1 MNKVLR
7 FLKSPWFI
15 GVTGLL
21 AVGALIWYLGPLVAV
36 AGNTPLAT
44 DAGRVWTIMTVGG
57 MYGLYQLIYY
67 IDALKRNRAILTDLA
82 GQAGAMGSGGGGGGG
97 GGGGDGGGGGGGDGG
112 PSAAE
117 QQRKKREEEAA
128 SSEELSTLKQG
139 LEEAL
144 STLKRA
150 RLGGKSG
157 RFQYLY
163 QLPWYIIIGPPG
175 SGKTTALINSGL
187 RFPLGAGKVRGVGGT
202 RNCDWWFTD
211 EAVMIDTAG
220 RYTTQDSHEE
230 VDRAAWRGF
239 LDLLKKHRKRRPI
252 NGAFVALSLADL
264 MQQTEEERTAQALA
278 IRQRIQELHEHFGIR
293 FPIYVLFTKAD
304 LIAGFIEFF
313 NDLGQEERAQ
323 VWGATFPMDDPANP
337 QGVVERFN
345 SEFELLEQRL
355 NDRLV
360 ERLQDERDPQRRDLI
375 YTLPQQFGS
384 LRQVAD
390 RFLTEV
396 FQPSRYEERVL
407 LRGFYF
413 TSGTQEGTPIDRLT
427 SALAATFGLN
437 RQTLSTFSGKGKSYF
452 ITRLLRDVIFPEAEL
467 AGANLRVERW
477 RAWIQRGAYAAA
489 VLITAT
495 VATLWLVSYARNEI
509 YVRAVEKQRQEVA
522 RQIQAL
528 SPNQTDPAAALT
540 LLNAA
545 RTIPGGYDD
554 RQASTPWLMGF
565 GLSQGAQLG
574 GQAQAIYQRLLLQ
587 ALLPRIVLRLEERL
601 RQNAGNPGALYDTLR
616 VYLMLDDAQHF
627 DAKAVKEWLER
638 DWQANLPR
646 AVSREQRDQ
655 LSAHLDA
662 LLQQSPLQSPI
673 ALDAALIQST
683 RTLLN
688 QAPLSQRIYDR
699 LRQRQ
704 RSVGQPPDISLV
716 NAAGPDAP
724 RVFDRK
730 SGQPVSSGI
739 PGLYSYNGYYQF
751 FLNENPKLVGQLAD
765 ESWILG
771 TNVQVSS
778 DPADRQQVAD
788 GVCRLYLND
797 FLKQWQDLLADLAI
811 KPLSSPDAAL
821 EILQVLSAQA
831 DSPLRKLF
839 ETVTRETALNQPP
852 PAPPPDASKPPPDK
866 SITDKIAG
874 ILGAPPPAAI
884 PTLQP
889 CTPDI
894 RLNSFNALYGREV
907 KGADGVIPPL
917 DKTLAAL
924 SELYSQMNAI
934 TRAKET
940 SPDGSIPQ
948 TIKDQI
954 ATVINQLQVDATRK
968 PPPFNTL
975 LNKLALDSADSVRS
989 LRDRLNAQWKAAQVT
1004 AFFQDNLNGRYPL
1017 VRSSIQWS
1025 GAGANAPGGAVPTNS
1040 IQWVG
1045 QAPVTPATR
1054 SVQGPPDATLAAFG
1068 RFFGPNGLM
1077 DGFFKQNLQP
1087 YVDTSTG
1094 AWRWRGSTAGPES
1107 LPPETLQVFQR
1118 AAVVRD
1124 ALFSGASQTPLARFQ
1139 LTPLELSGD
1148 ASQVAI
1154 NLDGQTI
1161 GYTAGQA
1168 ARAADV
1174 QWTGA
1179 GGQARVE
1186 FLPPVAGSPSQLSE
1200 TGPWA
1205 WFKIL
1210 DQAQIQPL
1218 SASQFRVVFQ
1228 MGARQVAY
1236 DLRTAGGVNPFRL
1249 RELEG
1254 FRCPDQL

>member
-1 MNKVLR
+1 MNKILR

-15 GVTGLL
+15 GVSGLL
-21 AVGALIWYLGPLVAV
+21 AVAALIWYLGPLIAI

-44 DAGRVWTIMTVGG
+44 DAGRVWTLMTVGG

-82 GQAGAMGSGGGGGGG
+82 GQATGGAVGGGGDSGGGGGS
-97 GGGGDGGGGGGGDGG
+97 GGGDGGGGQN
-112 PSAAE
+112 AAE
-117 QQRKKREEEAA
+117 QQRKKREDEAA
-128 SSEELSTLKQG
+128 SSEEISTLKQG
-139 LEEAL
+139 LDEAL
-144 STLKRA
+144 ATLKRA

-239 LDLLKKHRKRRPI
+239 LDLLKRHRKRRPI

-264 MQQTEEERTAQALA
+264 MQQTEEERTAQAVA

-313 NDLGQEERAQ
+313 NDLGQEDRAQ

-337 QGVVERFN
+337 EGVVEHFR
-345 SEFELLEQRL
+345 SEFERLEQRL

-384 LRQVAD
+384 LRQVAE
-390 RFLTEV
+390 RFMAEV
-396 FQPSRYEERVL
+396 FRPSRFEERVL

-427 SALAATFGLN
+427 SALASTFGLN

-452 ITRLLRDVIFPEAEL
+452 ITRLLHDVIFPEAEI

-489 VLITAT
+489 VLLTAIA
-495 VATLWLVSYARNEI
+495 ATLWLVSYARNEI

-528 SPNQTDPAAALT
+528 LPDQIDLMAT
-540 LLNAA
+540 LPVLNAA
-545 RTIPGGYDD
+545 RAIPGGYDD
-554 RQASTPWLMGF
+554 RTAKTPWLMGF
-565 GLSQGAQLG
+565 GLYQGKKLG
-574 GQAQAIYQRLLLQ
+574 GQAQTIYQRLLQQ
-587 ALLPRIVLRLEERL
+587 ALLPRIVLRLEDRL
-601 RQNAGNPGALYDTLR
+601 RQNAGNPGALYDTLPI
-616 VYLMLDDAQHF
+616 YLMLNDARHF
-627 DAKAVKEWLER
+627 DAKAVKDWLER
-638 DWQANLPR
+638 DWQTNLPR
-646 AVSREQRDQ
+646 TVTREQRDQ

-662 LLQQSPLQSPI
+662 LLQQAPLQSPI
-673 ALDAALIQST
+673 ALDAALIQNT

-688 QAPLSQRIYDR
+688 QSPVSQRIYDR

-704 RSVGQPPDISLV
+704 RNAGQPPDIGLIA
-716 NAAGPDAP
+716 AAGPDAP

-730 SGQPVSSGI
+730 SSQPMSSGI

-751 FLNENPKLVGQLAD
+751 FLNENPKLVGQVAD

-771 TNVQVSS
+771 TTVQVSS
-778 DPADRQQVAD
+778 DPTDRQQVAD
-788 GVCRLYLND
+788 GVCRLYFND

-811 KPLSSPDAAL
+811 KPLANPDATL

-831 DSPLRKLF
+831 DSPLRKLI
-839 ETVTRETALNQPP
+839 EAIARETALSQPP
-852 PAPPPDASKPPPDK
+852 PAPPPDAAKPPPDK

-874 ILGAPPPAAI
+874 ILGAPT
-884 PTLQP
+884 PTAVPILQP

-894 RLNSFNALYGREV
+894 RLNGLNTLYSREV
-907 KGADGVIPPL
+907 KGAEGVIPPL

-924 SELYSQMNAI
+924 SELYSQVNAI
-934 TRAKET
+934 VRAKET
-940 SPDGSIPQ
+940 SPDGSVPQ

-954 ATVINQLQVDATRK
+954 GTVVNQVQVDAVRK

-989 LRDRLNAQWKAAQVT
+989 LRDRLNAQWKTAQIT

-1025 GAGANAPGGAVPTNS
+1025 GAGPNAAGGTMPTNS

-1045 QAPVTPATR
+1045 QGPATPIAHPT
-1054 SVQGPPDATLAAFG
+1054 VQGPPDATLAAFG

-1077 DGFFKQNLQP
+1077 DSFFKQNLQT
-1087 YVDTSTG
+1087 YVDTTG
-1094 AWRWRGSTAGPES
+1094 GLWHWRGPTAGPES

-1124 ALFSGASQTPLARFQ
+1124 VLFSGNTQTPLVRFQ
-1139 LTPLELSGD
+1139 LAPVELSGD
-1148 ASQVAI
+1148 ATQVVLNIDGHPINYAASQPARVAE
-1154 NLDGQTI
+1154 
-1161 GYTAGQA
+1161 
-1168 ARAADV
+1168 V
-1174 QWTGA
+1174 QWTGS
-1179 GGQARVE
+1179 GGQARLE
-1186 FLPPVAGSPSQLSE
+1186 FLPQVAGSPSQLSE

-1205 WFKIL
+1205 WFRIL

-1218 SASQFRVVFQ
+1218 NTGQYRIVFQ
-1228 MGARQVAY
+1228 IGGRQATY
-1236 DLRTAGGVNPFRL
+1236 ELRTSSGLNPFRL
-1249 RELEG
+1249 PTLEG
-1254 FRCPDQL
+1254 FRCPEQL